1 MVNRD
6 LEFYM
11 EYMQNEEF
19 FIHFSP
25 EELNEIENNAVIHQ
39 YRKGQILFFQSDPK
53 IFVYYLLKG
62 LVKLE
67 RSDSSG
73 DLLYVDYVSSHSFFP
88 YTSLYND
95 EGYMYNCYAATDIDI
110 LLIPIKLMEKL
121 IRNNP
126 DQMLYMFKKTAQTVT
141 FLEKRIQVTAISSAK
156 ERVEHMLGLWKYDMA
171 RPVAEGEIIQ
181 YPLTINELAIV
192 SGTTR
197 ETAGKVVRDLTQE
210 GKLKFTR
217 KAIYYYNLD
226 FFNMMI
232 E

>member
-11 EYMQNEEF
+11 EHMQNEEF
-19 FIHFSP
+19 FAHFTP

-53 IFVYYLLKG
+53 IFSYYLLKG

-73 DLLYVDYVSSHSFFP
+73 EHVYVDYISSHSFFP
-88 YTSLYND
+88 YNSVFGQNEYV
-95 EGYMYNCYAATDIDI
+95 YNCYAATDIDI
-110 LLIPIKLMEKL
+110 LLIPNQLIEKL
-121 IRNNP
+121 VKNNHN
-126 DQMLYMFKKTAQTVT
+126 QLLYMFGKVAETVT
-141 FLEKRIQVTAISSAK
+141 FLEKRVQITAISSAK
-156 ERVEHMLGLWKYDMA
+156 ERVEHVLGLWKYDMG
-171 RPVAEGEIIQ
+171 RPVTEGSIIQ
-181 YPLTINELAIV
+181 YPLTINELATV

-197 ETAGKVVRDLTQE
+197 ETAGKVVRDLTEE
-210 GKLKFTR
+210 GKIKFTR
-217 KAIYYYNLD
+217 KAIYYYD
-226 FFNMMI
+226 DRFFDDMM